1 MFPREETDQMLTGQV
16 KWALKVDSRFSHAEV
31 PGGHSKNIL
40 ESDGAESLSRLR
52 LKRIC
57 GFKRICNERN

>member
-1 MFPREETDQMLTGQV
+1 MLLTGQV
-16 KWALKVDSRFSHAEV
+16 KWELKVDSQFSHAEV

-40 ESDGAESLSRLR
+40 ESDGGESLSRLR

-57 GFKRICNERN
+57 GFKRICKERN